1 MKRWVL
7 SGRWRVLVDRT
18 EQMRMDEL
26 GSVRVRELVG
36 TQRKSA
42 DNECQVVA
50 GGAIGFTRG
59 PGFASAP
66 VTERPNTKQR
76 D

>member
-1 MKRWVL
+1 
-7 SGRWRVLVDRT
+7 
-18 EQMRMDEL
+18 MREP
-26 GSVRVRELVG
+26 VG

-50 GGAIGFTRG
+50 GGAIGFTRE

-66 VTERPNTKQR
+66 VTENPDTNNETDSGKCS
-76 D
+76 